1 MHIQSIICLVLLDLV
16 YGIGQMITSDHTVR
30 PPLFQD
36 RISNSTN
43 MFRPEPNQTH
53 DVGIS

>member
-43 MFRPEPNQTH
+43 MFRPEPNQTQ
-53 DVGIS
+53 DVGIG